1 MGSVTKKGNRWY
13 CIYYVNNKQKWE
25 AGGKT
30 KREAQKKLTEVEH
43 QLNEGTYKELEDIS
57 WIDFAN
63 EFLEALQNNCKPS
76 TLQSYKW
83 IITKA
88 FVPYFKNVKKLKQ
101 ISPRDIQGYV
111 NLRMEQ
117 VKPKTVLNELTLLST
132 MFRRAIVWERLKTN
146 PAQFITKPT
155 VVKEEMDI
163 LSPDELNTFL
173 NQVDDK
179 HYAFFLMAVLTGMR
193 RGELLGL
200 QWGDVNWQSNQI
212 FVRRAY
218 WKGRFIEPKSIYSK
232 RKIDIT
238 PKLARELRLYYMKSK
253 YKEDND
259 LIFCN
264 EKGQS
269 YDMDTVITKHFLPTL
284 RRARL
289 RRIRFHDLRHCNASL
304 RLAQGQNIK
313 YIQKQMGHASA
324 KITLDVYSHLVKDNN
339 YEESIKLDKALGF
352 ETKQERKLDVY

>member
-13 CIYYVNNKQKWE
+13 CIYYVNNKQKWT

-30 KREAQKKLTEVEH
+30 KREAQKKLIETEH
-43 QLNEGTYKELEDIS
+43 QLNEGTYKELKDIS
-57 WIDFAN
+57 FIDFAN
-63 EFLEALQNNCKPS
+63 EYLEALQNNCKPS

-88 FVPYFKNVKKLKQ
+88 FMPYFENLKLKQ
-101 ISPRDIQGYV
+101 ISPRSIQDYV
-111 NLRMEQ
+111 NQRMKQ
-117 VKPKTVLNELTLLST
+117 TKPKTVLNELVLLNT
-132 MFRRAIVWERLKTN
+132 MFKKAMVWQYLKSS
-146 PAQFITKPT
+146 PSWGITKPT
-155 VVKEEMDI
+155 VIKEEMDI
-163 LSPDELNTFL
+163 LSPDELNAFL
-173 NQVDDK
+173 NQVDNE
-179 HYAFFLMAVLTGMR
+179 YYVFFLTAVLTGAR
-193 RGELLGL
+193 KGELLGL

-218 WKGRFIEPKSIYSK
+218 WKGKFVEPKSVYAR
-232 RKIDIT
+232 RKIDLSPQLT
-238 PKLARELRLYYMKSK
+238 RKLKLHYMKSEH
-253 YKEDND
+253 KEDSD

-264 EKGQS
+264 EKGKP
-269 YDMDTVITKHFLPTL
+269 YNMDTIITKHFLPAL

-289 RRIRFHDLRHCNASL
+289 RRIRFHDLRHSNASL

-324 KITLDVYSHLVKDNN
+324 KITLDVYSHLVKDSN

-352 ETKQERKLDVY
+352 EVKQERKLDVY